1 MRSGDCANMT
11 EKRIELTEWDI
22 TLMAWHE
29 AGHAICSK
37 YFPEKKVIKTIS
49 IEQDSETLGAM
60 ISESCKQSNLTYISC
75 INEIAIALAGRLSEE
90 IFLNEIT
97 SSCIHDLDKVQA
109 IALRMVCGMGMGK
122 RTGKITWLCPDN
134 DSNGLLLFSEDQRND
149 IYADIKDI
157 LQESEQTARN
167 ILQSHSSQVRK
178 LAEILLERKTILG
191 EELSKMLED

>member
-1 MRSGDCANMT
+1 
-11 EKRIELTEWDI
+11 
-22 TLMAWHE
+22 
-29 AGHAICSK
+29 
-37 YFPEKKVIKTIS
+37 
-49 IEQDSETLGAM
+49 M

-75 INEIAIALAGRLSEE
+75 INEIAIALTGRLSEE